1 MDDPSLRAAGADE
14 AGEKQGQSAQVPA
27 ASGQDTDVTVILV
40 DEVAGE
46 RGKDQAQHKR
56 IMPLKRPNLDV
67 RAEFDL
73 ETNGALKTEAKSK
86 HCKAI
91 VQTAKTVNT
100 SRLRTHLVSVCQ
112 KAPGDIKERAYESGQ
127 DAKKAKKTLAL
138 MPLRLARC
146 AMCKTKYTKSQSRPV
161 RLIVTTY
168 KPEKSGHNKNKK
180 NGAQKQKLKLHLS
193 FSETRFGA

>member
-1 MDDPSLRAAGADE
+1 MYKA
-14 AGEKQGQSAQVPA
+14 
-27 ASGQDTDVTVILV
+27 
-40 DEVAGE
+40 AGE
-46 RGKDQAQHKR
+46 RGKDQAQQKR

-73 ETNGALKTEAKSK
+73 ETNGAGKTQAKCK
-86 HCKAI
+86 HCKEI

-100 SRLRTHLVSVCQ
+100 ARAARLRTHLVSVCQ

-146 AMCKTKYTKSQSRPV
+146 AMCKTKSRPV
-161 RLIVTTY
+161 SLIVTTY

-180 NGAQKQKLKLHLS
+180 NDTQKQKLKLHLS

>member
-1 MDDPSLRAAGADE
+1 MYKA
-14 AGEKQGQSAQVPA
+14 
-27 ASGQDTDVTVILV
+27 
-40 DEVAGE
+40 AGE
-46 RGKDQAQHKR
+46 RGKDQAQQKR

-73 ETNGALKTEAKSK
+73 ETNGAGKTQAKCK
-86 HCKAI
+86 HCKEI

-168 KPEKSGHNKNKK
+168 KPEKSGHNKNK
-180 NGAQKQKLKLHLS
+180 NRN
-193 FSETRFGA
+193 FT

>member
-1 MDDPSLRAAGADE
+1 MDASSLRAAGAD
-14 AGEKQGQSAQVPA
+14 AGGESQGQIAQVPA
-27 ASGQDTDVTVILV
+27 ASGQDADVTVIHD
-40 DEVAGE
+40 DEETGE

-56 IMPLKRPNLDV
+56 IMPLKCPNLDA

-146 AMCKTKYTKSQSRPV
+146 AMCKTKSRPV
-161 RLIVTTY
+161 SLIVTTY